1 MTGSPIPVTGEQPIS
16 GVLEME
22 VEFRDK
28 NCDRLET
35 DPSFNA
41 GRSRAVVKAYRKRLQ
56 TIRAATDERTFY
68 AMKSFHFEKLSGDRS
83 HQYSMRLNRQWRL
96 IVELNKR
103 DDKSVVV
110 IVGIEDYH

>member
-1 MTGSPIPVTGEQPIS
+1 
-16 GVLEME
+16 ME

-28 NCDRLET
+28 DCDRLET

-56 TIRAATDERTFY
+56 TIRAAPDERVLY
-68 AMKSFHFEKLSGDRS
+68 AMKSLHFEKLSGNRS
-83 HQYSMRLNRQWRL
+83 HQYSMRLNLQWRL
-96 IVELNKR
+96 IVELNKK

>member
-1 MTGSPIPVTGEQPIS
+1 
-16 GVLEME
+16 ME

-41 GRSRAVVKAYRKRLQ
+41 GRSRAVVKAYRKKLQ
-56 TIRAATDERTFY
+56 AIRAARDERTFY
-68 AMKSFHFEKLSGDRS
+68 AMKSLHFEKLSGNRS
-83 HQYSMRLNRQWRL
+83 HQYSMRLNLQWRL
-96 IVELNKR
+96 IIEFTKR
-103 DDKSVVV
+103 NDKSVVV